1 MRAKKGGARTM
12 KIRGDKERKKKKKR
26 EKEKNGTSAFGRATD
41 KMRIHT
47 RNVVITAN
55 RKYNNFR
62 QKAGRQNHTLGLD
75 RYVAM

>member
-12 KIRGDKERKKKKKR
+12 KIRGDKERKKKKERKR
-26 EKEKNGTSAFGRATD
+26 KNGTSAFGRATD